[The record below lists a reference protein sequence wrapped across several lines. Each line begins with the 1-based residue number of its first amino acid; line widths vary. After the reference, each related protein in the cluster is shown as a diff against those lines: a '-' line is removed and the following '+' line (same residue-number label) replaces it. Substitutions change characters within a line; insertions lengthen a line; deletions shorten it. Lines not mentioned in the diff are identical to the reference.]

1 MTTVYHCISTN
12 SRIIMIPDFKT
23 QILKS
28 RQGQH
33 KQASGALPDACY
45 NDLLFSKKASA
56 SRFPDTRQSS
66 CHKIIQISVPLPSLT
81 TRCKVS
87 WSFPTAFVGRQL
99 SFSSTPSCA
108 IV

>member
-1 MTTVYHCISTN
+1 
-12 SRIIMIPDFKT
+12 MILDFKT
-23 QILKS
+23 QILRS
-28 RQGQH
+28 RTGTTN
-33 KQASGALPDACY
+33 QASGALPDACY
-45 NDLLFSKKASA
+45 NDLLFSKEASA
-56 SRFPDTRQSS
+56 SRFPDTRLNP
-66 CHKIIQISVPLPSLT
+66 CHKMMQMSVPLPSLT